1 MVKSYIIC
9 TKLNWMY
16 FLEVVLPDIIS
27 ERIKTYEL
35 DELKKFLRQNFR
47 KISQEEVIELKLKYT
62 YDLRLD
68 NREYYEKELE
78 ELGQGVSYYSVD
90 NLSDNNSL
98 IEKALYQGEV
108 FLEDKVDNIDK
119 GIVLFELD

>member
-1 MVKSYIIC
+1 MAKSYIIC

-108 FLEDKVDNIDK
+108 FLEDKVEDIDK
-119 GIVLFELD
+119 GIVLFELS

>member
-62 YDLRLD
+62 YDLRPD
-68 NREYYEKELE
+68 DREYYEKELE

-108 FLEDKVDNIDK
+108 FLEDKVENIDK

>member
-108 FLEDKVDNIDK
+108 FLEDKVEDIDK